1 MHTSRVTNFASSKKP
16 FATVVVSLGTEE
28 GDMQISSSMSS
39 VAGSDVTMFF
49 STVEEISQFATNLLD
64 QAKAEEKECTCECK
78 GGHACPCENCTC
90 SKEGK

>member
-1 MHTSRVTNFASSKKP
+1 MHTSRVTNFASSNKP
-16 FATVVVSLGTEE
+16 FATVTVTLGTAE
-28 GDMQISSSMSS
+28 GDMQINSSMSS

-64 QAKAEEKECTCECK
+64 QAKAAGEE
-78 GGHACPCENCTC
+78 CPCENCTC

>member
-1 MHTSRVTNFASSKKP
+1 MHTSRVNNFASSNKP
-16 FATVVVSLGTEE
+16 FATVTVSLGTEE

-64 QAKAEEKECTCECK
+64 QAKAEEKEC
-78 GGHACPCENCTC
+78 PCENCTC

>member
-1 MHTSRVTNFASSKKP
+1 MHTSEVTNFASSNKP
-16 FATVVVSLGTEE
+16 FATVIVPVGTAE
-28 GDMQISSSMSS
+28 GDMQINSSMSS

-64 QAKAEEKECTCECK
+64 QAKAEEKEC
-78 GGHACPCENCTC
+78 PCENCTC